1 MGVIWVE
8 FDFRICI
15 YGYGG
20 VATFSPSKI
29 HSFDDDGFL
38 NCTNNVNSYGSAKKE
53 DNLFTL
59 SNEITPIKVLAKGA
73 CRPNLQAELK

>member
-1 MGVIWVE
+1 MDMVGWPL
-8 FDFRICI
+8 
-15 YGYGG
+15 
-20 VATFSPSKI
+20 SLLQKI